1 MRNKK
6 IKILNFL
13 LTFLIIFQ
21 YLPLNIKAEEQKDG
35 LNPSSWKTKDFY
47 EKVEFIGKNQFYPEN
62 ACYTDANSVKK
73 EDENK
78 RLTYYNSPSKG
89 WLGKINEIKEKERVI
104 DKDKSKPEETDT
116 FYSNLIDVLVNGNQY
131 FQPNGKVIASDDKV
145 YEVNSS
151 EPTDEK
157 LSRSRLNPT
166 IRNSIRAYYAQMI
179 LKYAIYKNPFLSF
192 GNTDIKDSDGN
203 LKYRNLT
210 EQFFKEPSG
219 EIAKLKAAAFKG
231 DSFYMDPNSYKDQSF
246 MSGKDFQQM
255 TPEEQEKVINA
266 NNSYQNAIFGG
277 NEIENFLTQAPNLV
291 LDKGLMLEY
300 RQALYQTTMMLSYS
314 PVGTTEAETEAAIK
328 VAPDAVKKAW
338 EEDRVFVNI
347 GIAILDG
354 LGFETKNIRDNL
366 RKQDEMLSQ
375 FLNKV
380 QSADSSN
387 LNTQENDAV
396 REMLADQDGIRD
408 GNGFT
413 NEYKGLFAWT
423 AAFTPFK
430 TNIFDGNIRE
440 TLSKEELELYKKYGA
455 NRSVLYRAKGDR
467 GLLKNIA
474 NKYPAT
480 MQIMTLSDFLETAPT
495 DEIALFIRSEDSK
508 FINQESTE
516 VGEITKVVK
525 TMLDNQ
531 TRKDGAPTEEGKQPT
546 EEVTNDGNIQREGV
560 SDIGDRIGKFTVASD
575 KDDIS
580 YIGPMYTSSGRFG
593 KELET
598 LDDANEAGF
607 LRMNTFKTETK
618 LEQAQSNLENLLKT
632 TQGNTDCK
640 AEIKAKYDAEW
651 YDIIGNIESWVADI
665 TMKKDYDEIRC
676 ALDKVNEEKEKTKKD
691 KESKVQSYNEDVKK
705 DLLFSDVTMWGNQ
718 ANVNYVLM
726 YNSIKDSIGD
736 RWTLEDDMD
745 RPLYIDFLGNITTYS
760 GIVVVPAAANA
771 NLYASIEVPMST
783 AMFINSY
790 PEYSHDSQS
799 GYKSALKMLKS
810 KYIMSIVEGGIVRW
824 YRPDIGDASLGN
836 GDEIY
841 TLPFISTVTDLANP
855 EKKLK
860 LIDYEKDFKIADP
873 IVFPKEIG
881 GQLTSKIY
889 VNNGAVF
896 RFLNQ
901 YGAQDINTKK
911 ISTAGGTADWQALS
925 KINRAY
931 IAENNPLNEIKIAYL
946 ASAVSKHQ
954 DQLRDIKIEG
964 ILSED
969 NILRNDKL
977 VNFFG
982 GIFEGVNN
990 RFLSRMDKNF
1000 LMYTPTQDKL
1010 PVIPNAG
1017 VYTQRFIVF
1026 LILLAF
1032 VVLSL
1037 RFGLLVLRRQMALA
1051 KPLLAS
1057 LLALCMIGGFVLYGF
1072 NPLIDLLF
1080 NKPADKLLEN
1090 TTPMY
1095 ILEMAENNY
1104 REQPAGFF
1112 QKDLKDQADN
1122 AGRPT
1127 LTLQK
1132 LTRKNAA
1139 YLRGQM
1145 IKDQTLMDRYFMPEF
1160 DQTEIKVQGNNIYSQ
1175 GRDLK
1180 IDVEK
1185 LFNSIS
1191 VRDVQTYTGVYLDV
1205 AIHDS
1210 AEYNNYMPYAQ
1221 MVKTITNRVNNN
1233 SKTTYP
1239 PLNIIQ
1245 YRRNFTKTN
1254 GRAESYFKSVAF
1266 IAPEKIEDLRN
1277 ILQNEYKINLNELDK
1292 YTTPQLRTKM
1302 GIDLLSEELKNEL
1315 STGNIEKPITD
1326 QNGKVILT
1334 PEQVKM
1340 EEEKR
1345 KQLKNQ
1351 HLLDEVAKYLNS
1363 YSEIESYDWLGLRY
1377 ILMLEPDDAIVPPGT
1392 EEEVARAQWFPSVL
1406 FDSKGKPLDGKA
1418 AEEIQKRI
1426 KSINRKTKEF
1436 VLENI
1441 MPISGSVSDD
1451 TLIKVVALYAVMEY
1465 NKEFSTFG
1473 HKLYPTKINT
1483 EGLSNEFVT
1492 RSTMIPKE
1500 QVFVANMSQISK
1512 YIALKSGWLGLGMA
1526 SIDRF
1531 AYSLRMIIKIAL
1543 IAIII
1548 LTVPIIA
1555 LWKYVVGKGDAK
1567 NKYIQGAMVS
1577 LFILSGAYIIEIL
1590 AFKVMRYL
1598 TNNTNIF
1605 FALIINMM
1613 IQLALLTFY
1622 IIHVKNIIANI
1633 GSFGLDKIMDRIMFI
1648 RTGIEPDE
1656 EMYEMAN
1663 SMVNYDSEYNYGTDY
1678 SNGSQETGGWGDD
1691 LGMYSDLTSYT
1702 GEESEYVNLNN
1713 IDGYEPDESG
1723 NITRDVEELE
1733 KIGNEDSVS
1742 GDYRI
1747 DEVVEDDS
1755 SIYEDISK
1763 GVEDAR
1769 PKTNIGEYIAPDLTE
1784 EVSNKSTP
1792 EVTID
1797 NISET
1802 GEEHQ
1807 VSDGIEDR
1815 QQVSDGIEDRQQV
1828 SDGIEKTNFENDIT
1842 QDEYD
1847 YLKDFNKTEDS
1858 TTPEQP
1864 KNEVTQEEIEK
1875 FLENY
1880 QDKDKK

>member
-1 MRNKK
+1 MRNKN

-13 LTFLIIFQ
+13 LAFLIILQ
-21 YLPLNIKAEEQKDG
+21 YLPLNIKAEESEDDK
-35 LNPSSWKTKDFY
+35 LNLLSTVNKSLY
-47 EKVEFIGKNQFYPEN
+47 EKAEFIGKNEFYPEN
-62 ACYTDANSVKK
+62 ACYTVENPGEGGK
-73 EDENK
+73 EDE
-78 RLTYYNSPSKG
+78 RITYYNSPDKG
-89 WLGKINEIKEKERVI
+89 LLEKVEEITNKTKITNE
-104 DKDKSKPEETDT
+104 KDINQKKSND
-116 FYSNLIDVLVNGNQY
+116 FYSNLVNVLVTGNTYQH
-131 FQPNGKVIASDDKV
+131 PNGKVFGKDNKAWEIDTDGDIDKK
-145 YEVNSS
+145 YSY
-151 EPTDEK
+151 
-157 LSRSRLNPT
+157 SRLNPI
-166 IRNSIRAYYAQMI
+166 IRHSIRAYYAQMI
-179 LKYAIYKNPFLSF
+179 LKYAL
-192 GNTDIKDSDGN
+192 
-203 LKYRNLT
+203 
-210 EQFFKEPSG
+210 
-219 EIAKLKAAAFKG
+219 
-231 DSFYMDPNSYKDQSF
+231 YKDPHLNFCNNFYEDSEGVYHRSLVGQFTTDPS
-246 MSGKDFQQM
+246 KDIEALRSIALNEESPFQLN
-255 TPEEQEKVINA
+255 EELKNLENYENYV
-266 NNSYQNAIFGG
+266 FGG
-277 NEIENFLTQAPNLV
+277 NEIENFCDPDAELNTEKEP
-291 LDKGLMLEY
+291 MLSY
-300 RQALYQTTMMLSYS
+300 KQSLYFTTLMLSYS
-314 PVGTTEAETEAAIK
+314 PVGTTTEEAGSAIK
-328 VAPDAVKKAW
+328 IAPTAVKKAW
-338 EEDRVFVNI
+338 SEDKQYVKI
-347 GIAILDG
+347 GIAILEG
-354 LGFETKNIRDNL
+354 IGEKEEVINKIKDNL
-366 RKQDEMLSQ
+366 DRQDEMI
-375 FLNKV
+375 
-380 QSADSSN
+380 ADLYKSSGQTDSTG
-387 LNTQENDAV
+387 LDTEENEAV

-408 GNGFT
+408 EQGFS
-413 NEYKGLFAWT
+413 NEFKGLFAWT

-430 TNIFDGNIRE
+430 TNIFDGNIRA
-440 TLSKEELELYKKYGA
+440 TLSEEELELYKKYGA

-495 DEIALFIRSEDSK
+495 DEIALFIRSGDSK

-516 VGEITKVVK
+516 VEEITKVVK

-531 TRKDGAPTEEGKQPT
+531 TRSDGAPTADGKQPT
-546 EEVTNDGNIQREGV
+546 EEVTNEEAIQREGV
-560 SDIGDRIGKFTVASD
+560 SDIGDRIGKFTVTSD
-575 KDDIS
+575 KDSIS

-607 LRMNTFKTETK
+607 LRMNTFRTETEVDEAQGQLEK
-618 LEQAQSNLENLLKT
+618 LISAA
-632 TQGNTDCK
+632 QGNPVCK
-640 AEIKAKYDAEW
+640 EEIKAKYDVEW
-651 YDIIGNIESWVADI
+651 YDIPGHIGSWVSEI
-665 TMKKDYDEIRC
+665 TGKKLYEEAKC
-676 ALDKVNEEKEKTKKD
+676 VLDKIDEYNEKAKRD
-691 KESKVQSYNEDVKK
+691 KESKVESYNEDVKR
-705 DLLFSDVTMWGNQ
+705 DLLLSDMTMWGNQ

-736 RWTLEDDMD
+736 RWALEDDMD
-745 RPLYIDFLGNITTYS
+745 RPLYVDFLGNITTYS

-841 TLPFISTVTDLANP
+841 TLPFISTVTDPANP

-901 YGAQDINTKK
+901 YGSQDINTKK

-954 DQLRDIKIEG
+954 DQLRDIRIEG

-977 VNFFG
+977 INFFG

-1032 VVLSL
+1032 VVLAL
-1037 RFGLLVLRRQMALA
+1037 RFGLLVLRRQVALA

-1072 NPLIDLLF
+1072 NPLIDLMF

-1145 IKDQTLMDRYFMPEF
+1145 VKDQTLMDRYFMPEF

-1277 ILQNEYKINLNELDK
+1277 ILQNEYKINLNELEK

-1302 GIDLLSEELKNEL
+1302 GIDLLSEELKNEMN
-1315 STGNIEKPITD
+1315 TGNIEKPITD
-1326 QNGKVILT
+1326 QDGKVILT
-1334 PEQVKM
+1334 PEQVRM

-1351 HLLDEVAKYLNS
+1351 HLLDEVARYLNS

-1377 ILMLEPDDAIVPPGT
+1377 ILMLEPNNSIVPPGT

-1406 FDSKGKPLDGKA
+1406 FDSEGRPIDDKS

-1465 NKEFSTFG
+1465 NKEFSSFG

-1567 NKYIQGAMVS
+1567 NKYIQGATVS
-1577 LFILSGAYIIEIL
+1577 LFILSAAYIIEIL

-1613 IQLALLTFY
+1613 IQLALLAFY
-1622 IIHVKNIIANI
+1622 IIHVKNILTNI
-1633 GSFGLDKIMDRIMFI
+1633 GSFGLDKIMDRVMFI

-1663 SMVNYDSEYNYGTDY
+1663 SMVNYDAEYNYGTDY
-1678 SNGSQETGGWGDD
+1678 SSGPQETGGWGDD

-1702 GEESEYVNLNN
+1702 GEESDYVNLSN
-1713 IDGYEPDESG
+1713 IDGYEADESG
-1723 NITRDVEELE
+1723 NITRDIEELE

-1742 GDYRI
+1742 GDYII
-1747 DEVVEDDS
+1747 DEVVEDES
-1755 SIYEDISK
+1755 TIYEDISK
-1763 GVEDAR
+1763 GVDDLK
-1769 PKTNIGEYIAPDLTE
+1769 PKTNIGEYIAPDLSE
-1784 EVSNKSTP
+1784 EVLNQSTT
-1792 EVTID
+1792 EFTID
-1797 NISET
+1797 NVADTE
-1802 GEEHQ
+1802 EEHQ
-1807 VSDGIEDR
+1807 VSDGIE
-1815 QQVSDGIEDRQQV
+1815 E
-1828 SDGIEKTNFENDIT
+1828 TNFENDMT

-1847 YLKDFNKTEDS
+1847 YLRDYNKTEDS

>member
-21 YLPLNIKAEEQKDG
+21 YLPLNIKAEETKEEIADWGNKSEFEQAEFLGMNPEYPNNLLVTG
-35 LNPSSWKTKDFY
+35 LQTNK
-47 EKVEFIGKNQFYPEN
+47 EGK
-62 ACYTDANSVKK
+62 S
-73 EDENK
+73 
-78 RLTYYNSPSKG
+78 TYYNPPSDAMVGIINQLKEEVLKG
-89 WLGKINEIKEKERVI
+89 EKDKELPEDEKIKKEKAAIAKEI
-104 DKDKSKPEETDT
+104 PLIKDILVTGEEAQ
-116 FYSNLIDVLVNGNQY
+116 V
-131 FQPNGKVIASDDKV
+131 PNKKVIGSDSKHYETNSADDKL
-145 YEVNSS
+145 
-151 EPTDEK
+151 K
-157 LSRSRLNPT
+157 ISRLNPV
-166 IRNSIRAYYAQMI
+166 IRNYIRMYYAQMI
-179 LKYAIYKNPFLSF
+179 LKYAIYRRQNLD
-192 GNTDIKDSDGN
+192 GCSDLNDQFSVLVGDEIDE
-203 LKYRNLT
+203 LRKAAT
-210 EQFFKEPSG
+210 ASTSFFKKSEETDYINSLFANN
-219 EIAKLKAAAFKG
+219 EIDTFCNSLGSIKLG
-231 DSFYMDPNSYKDQSF
+231 DSP
-246 MSGKDFQQM
+246 M
-255 TPEEQEKVINA
+255 TE
-266 NNSYQNAIFGG
+266 F
-277 NEIENFLTQAPNLV
+277 IESLRNTTEMLT
-291 LDKGLMLEY
+291 
-300 RQALYQTTMMLSYS
+300 YS
-314 PVGTTEAETEAAIK
+314 PVGTTEADTEAAVKI
-328 VAPDAVKKAW
+328 APTVVKKAW
-338 EEDRVFVNI
+338 EEDKQFVNI
-347 GIAILDG
+347 GLAILKALDQTQD
-354 LGFETKNIRDNL
+354 LKNIEDNRDT
-366 RKQDEMLSQ
+366 QDEMIMKLLKQ
-375 FLNKV
+375 AKP
-380 QSADSSN
+380 ADSSN
-387 LNTQENDAV
+387 LNAQENNAV
-396 REMLADQDGIRD
+396 REMLEDQEGIRD
-408 GNGFT
+408 DQGFS

-430 TNIFDGNIRE
+430 TNIFDGNIRA
-440 TLSKEELELYKKYGA
+440 TLSEEELELYKKYGA

-474 NKYPAT
+474 NKYPTT

-495 DEIALFIRSEDSK
+495 DEIALFIRSENSK

-516 VGEITKVVK
+516 IEEITKVVK

-531 TRKDGAPTEEGKQPT
+531 TRKEGAPTEEGKQPT
-546 EEVTNDGNIQREGV
+546 EEVTKDGNIQRGGV
-560 SDIGDRIGKFTVASD
+560 SDIGDRIGKFTVTSD
-575 KDDIS
+575 KDTIS

-607 LRMNTFKTETK
+607 LKMNTFKTETE
-618 LEQAQSNLENLLKT
+618 LEQAQSNLENLLAA
-632 TQGNTDCK
+632 TQGNAQCK
-640 AEIKAKYDAEW
+640 DEIKAKYDAAW
-651 YDIIGNIESWVADI
+651 YDIVGHIESWVADI
-665 TMKKDYDEIRC
+665 TMKKDYDAAKC
-676 ALDKVNEEKEKTKKD
+676 AVEKIKEHKEKIKKD
-691 KESKVQSYNEDVKK
+691 KESRINNYNEEAKK
-705 DLLFSDVTMWGNQ
+705 DIFYSDMTMWGNQ

-841 TLPFISTVTDLANP
+841 TLPFISTVTDPANP

-1127 LTLQK
+1127 LTLQR

-1145 IKDQTLMDRYFMPEF
+1145 IKDQSLMDRYFMPEF

-1180 IDVEK
+1180 IDVDK

-1191 VRDVQTYTGVYLDV
+1191 VRDVQTYSGVYLDV
-1205 AIHDS
+1205 AVHDS

-1221 MVKTITNRVNNN
+1221 MVKTITNRINNN
-1233 SKTTYP
+1233 SATSYP

-1266 IAPEKIEDLRN
+1266 IAPEKIKELRS
-1277 ILQNEYKINLNELDK
+1277 ILQNEYKVNLNELEK
-1292 YTTPQLRTKM
+1292 YTTPQLRVKM
-1302 GIDLLSEELKNEL
+1302 AIDLLSEELKNKIN
-1315 STGNIEKPITD
+1315 TGNIEKPITD

-1340 EEEKR
+1340 EEEER
-1345 KQLKNQ
+1345 KKLENQ
-1351 HLLDEVAKYLNS
+1351 HLLDEVANYLTTYTELEND
-1363 YSEIESYDWLGLRY
+1363 DWLGLRY
-1377 ILMLEPDDAIVPPGT
+1377 ILMLEPDKTIVPQGT
-1392 EEEVARAQWFPSVL
+1392 EAEVARAQWFPSVL
-1406 FDSKGKPLDGKA
+1406 FNSEGKPIDDKA
-1418 AEEIQKRI
+1418 SEEIWSRI

-1436 VLENI
+1436 VIENI

-1451 TLIKVVALYAVMEY
+1451 SLIKVVALYAVMEY

-1567 NKYIQGAMVS
+1567 NKYIQGAIVS

-1622 IIHVKNIIANI
+1622 IIHVKNILTNI

-1678 SNGSQETGGWGDD
+1678 SSGPQETGGWGDD
-1691 LGMYSDLTSYT
+1691 LEMYSDLTSYT
-1702 GEESEYVNLNN
+1702 GEEPEYVNINN

-1763 GVEDAR
+1763 GVEDLK
-1769 PKTNIGEYIAPDLTE
+1769 PKTNIGEYVAPDLTE
-1784 EVSNKSTP
+1784 EVSNQSTP

-1797 NISET
+1797 NISGVE
-1802 GEEHQ
+1802 EEHQ
-1807 VSDGIEDR
+1807 VSDGIED
-1815 QQVSDGIEDRQQV
+1815 IQQV

-1847 YLKDFNKTEDS
+1847 YLKDYNKTEDS
-1858 TTPEQP
+1858 TTLKQP

>member
-13 LTFLIIFQ
+13 LAFLIILQ
-21 YLPLNIKAEEQKDG
+21 YLPLNIKAEESKDKIEDWGNKSEFEQAEFLGMNPEYPNNLLVTG
-35 LNPSSWKTKDFY
+35 LKT
-47 EKVEFIGKNQFYPEN
+47 N
-62 ACYTDANSVKK
+62 K
-73 EDENK
+73 EDK
-78 RLTYYNSPSKG
+78 STYYNPPSDAMIGIISQLKEELLKEEQLKDEKG
-89 WLGKINEIKEKERVI
+89 KKLPEDEIIKKEKAAIAKEI
-104 DKDKSKPEETDT
+104 P
-116 FYSNLIDVLVNGNQY
+116 LIKDVLVTGEEVQV
-131 FQPNGKVIASDDKV
+131 PNKKVIGSDLKHYEMNSADDKL
-145 YEVNSS
+145 
-151 EPTDEK
+151 K
-157 LSRSRLNPT
+157 ISRLNPV
-166 IRNSIRAYYAQMI
+166 IRNYIRMYYAQMI
-179 LKYAIYKNPFLSF
+179 LKYAIYRRQNL
-192 GNTDIKDSDGN
+192 DGCN
-203 LKYRNLT
+203 DLN
-210 EQFFKEPSG
+210 EQFSVLVEDEIG
-219 EIAKLKAAAFKG
+219 ELRKAATASTSFFKK
-231 DSFYMDPNSYKDQSF
+231 SEETNYINSLF
-246 MSGKDFQQM
+246 
-255 TPEEQEKVINA
+255 A
-266 NNSYQNAIFGG
+266 NN
-277 NEIENFLTQAPNLV
+277 EINTFCNSLGSLELGSTPMTEFIESLRNTTEMLT
-291 LDKGLMLEY
+291 
-300 RQALYQTTMMLSYS
+300 YS
-314 PVGTTEAETEAAIK
+314 PVGTTEADTEAAVKI
-328 VAPDAVKKAW
+328 APTAVKKAW
-338 EEDRVFVNI
+338 EEDKKFVNI
-347 GIAILDG
+347 GIAILEALDQ
-354 LGFETKNIRDNL
+354 KNDLQNIKDNRDA
-366 RKQDEMLSQ
+366 QDEMIMGLLKQ
-375 FLNKV
+375 AKP
-380 QSADSSN
+380 ADSSN
-387 LNTQENDAV
+387 LNTQENNAV
-396 REMLADQDGIRD
+396 REMLEDQEGIRD
-408 GNGFT
+408 EQGFS

-430 TNIFDGNIRE
+430 TNIFDGNIRA
-440 TLSKEELELYKKYGA
+440 TLSEEELELYKKYGA

-474 NKYPAT
+474 NKYPTT

-495 DEIALFIRSEDSK
+495 DEIALFIRSENSK

-516 VGEITKVVK
+516 IEEITKVVK

-531 TRKDGAPTEEGKQPT
+531 TRKEGAPTEEGKQPT
-546 EEVTNDGNIQREGV
+546 EEVTKDGNIQRGGV
-560 SDIGDRIGKFTVASD
+560 SDIGDRIGKFTVTSD
-575 KDDIS
+575 KDAIS

-607 LRMNTFKTETK
+607 LKMNTFKTETE
-618 LEQAQSNLENLLKT
+618 LEQAQSNLENLLAA
-632 TQGNTDCK
+632 TQGNAQCK
-640 AEIKAKYDAEW
+640 DEIKAKYDAAW
-651 YDIIGNIESWVADI
+651 YDIVGHIESWVADI
-665 TMKKDYDEIRC
+665 AMKKDYDAAKC
-676 ALDKVNEEKEKTKKD
+676 AVEKIKEHKEKIKKD
-691 KESKVQSYNEDVKK
+691 KESRINNYNEEAKK
-705 DLLFSDVTMWGNQ
+705 DIFYSDMTMWGNQ

-841 TLPFISTVTDLANP
+841 TLPFISTVTDPANP

-1127 LTLQK
+1127 LTLQR

-1145 IKDQTLMDRYFMPEF
+1145 IKDQSLMDRYFMPEF

-1180 IDVEK
+1180 IDVDK

-1191 VRDVQTYTGVYLDV
+1191 VRDVQTYSGVYLDV
-1205 AIHDS
+1205 AVHDS

-1221 MVKTITNRVNNN
+1221 MVKTITNRINNN
-1233 SKTTYP
+1233 SATSYP

-1266 IAPEKIEDLRN
+1266 IAPEKIKELRS
-1277 ILQNEYKINLNELDK
+1277 ILQNEYKVNLNELEK
-1292 YTTPQLRTKM
+1292 YTTPQLRVKM
-1302 GIDLLSEELKNEL
+1302 AIDLLSEELKNKIN
-1315 STGNIEKPITD
+1315 TGNIEKPITD

-1340 EEEKR
+1340 EEEER
-1345 KQLKNQ
+1345 KKLENQ
-1351 HLLDEVAKYLNS
+1351 HLLDEVSNYLNA
-1363 YSEIESYDWLGLRY
+1363 YTELENDDWLGLRY
-1377 ILMLEPDDAIVPPGT
+1377 ILMLEPDKTIVPQGT
-1392 EEEVARAQWFPSVL
+1392 EAEVARAQWFPSVL
-1406 FDSKGKPLDGKA
+1406 FNSEGKPIDDEA
-1418 AEEIQKRI
+1418 SEEIWSRI

-1436 VLENI
+1436 VIENI

-1451 TLIKVVALYAVMEY
+1451 SLIKVVALYAVMEY

-1678 SNGSQETGGWGDD
+1678 SSGPQETGGWGDD

-1702 GEESEYVNLNN
+1702 GEEPEYVNLNN

-1763 GVEDAR
+1763 GVEDLK
-1769 PKTNIGEYIAPDLTE
+1769 PKTNIGEYVAPDLTE
-1784 EVSNKSTP
+1784 EVSNQSTP

-1797 NISET
+1797 NISGVE
-1802 GEEHQ
+1802 EEHQ
-1807 VSDGIEDR
+1807 VSDGIED
-1815 QQVSDGIEDRQQV
+1815 IQQV

-1847 YLKDFNKTEDS
+1847 YLKDYNKTEDS
-1858 TTPEQP
+1858 TTPKQP

>member
-21 YLPLNIKAEEQKDG
+21 YLPLNIKAEETKEEIADWGNKSEFEQAEFLGMNPEYPNNLLVTG
-35 LNPSSWKTKDFY
+35 LQTNK
-47 EKVEFIGKNQFYPEN
+47 EGK
-62 ACYTDANSVKK
+62 S
-73 EDENK
+73 
-78 RLTYYNSPSKG
+78 TYYNPPSDAMIEIINQLKEEV
-89 WLGKINEIKEKERVI
+89 LKDAKDKELPEDKKIEKEKEVAAKEI
-104 DKDKSKPEETDT
+104 PLVK
-116 FYSNLIDVLVNGNQY
+116 DVLVTGEEAQA
-131 FQPNGKVIASDDKV
+131 PNKKVIGSDLKH
-145 YEVNSS
+145 YEMNNAN
-151 EPTDEK
+151 DNLK
-157 LSRSRLNPT
+157 ISRLNPV
-166 IRNSIRAYYAQMI
+166 IRNYIRMYYAQMI
-179 LKYAIYKNPFLSF
+179 LKYAIYRRQNLD
-192 GNTDIKDSDGN
+192 GCSDLNDQFSVLVGDEIGE
-203 LKYRNLT
+203 LRKAAIAST
-210 EQFFKEPSG
+210 SFFKKSE
-219 EIAKLKAAAFKG
+219 ETNYI
-231 DSFYMDPNSYKDQSF
+231 NSLF
-246 MSGKDFQQM
+246 
-255 TPEEQEKVINA
+255 A
-266 NNSYQNAIFGG
+266 NNEIDTFCSNLGSIKLGESPM
-277 NEIENFLTQAPNLV
+277 NEFIESLRNTTQ
-291 LDKGLMLEY
+291 ML
-300 RQALYQTTMMLSYS
+300 AYS
-314 PVGTTEAETEAAIK
+314 PVGTTEADTEAAVKI
-328 VAPDAVKKAW
+328 APTAVKKAW
-338 EEDRVFVNI
+338 EEDKKFVNI
-347 GIAILDG
+347 GIAILEALDQNND
-354 LGFETKNIRDNL
+354 LKNIKDDRDA
-366 RKQDEMLSQ
+366 QDEMIMGLLKQ
-375 FLNKV
+375 AKP
-380 QSADSSN
+380 ADSSN
-387 LNTQENDAV
+387 LNAQENDAV
-396 REMLADQDGIRD
+396 REMLEDQEGIRD
-408 GNGFT
+408 DQGFS

-440 TLSKEELELYKKYGA
+440 TLSEEELELYKKYGA

-474 NKYPAT
+474 NKYPTT

-495 DEIALFIRSEDSK
+495 DEIALFIRSENSK

-516 VGEITKVVK
+516 IEEITKVVK

-531 TRKDGAPTEEGKQPT
+531 TRKDGAPTEDGKQPT
-546 EEVTNDGNIQREGV
+546 EEVTKDENIQRGGV
-560 SDIGDRIGKFTVASD
+560 SDIGDRIGKFTVTSD
-575 KDDIS
+575 KDAIS

-593 KELET
+593 KELEN
-598 LDDANEAGF
+598 LDDANENGF
-607 LRMNTFKTETK
+607 LRMNTFTEETK
-618 LEQAQSNLENLLKT
+618 LDEMQSKLENLIAAA
-632 TQGNTDCK
+632 QGNEECSEELRKYYDNLSWYDAWGHIEK
-640 AEIKAKYDAEW
+640 AVLNASGGMEIKEAK
-651 YDIIGNIESWVADI
+651 
-665 TMKKDYDEIRC
+665 C
-676 ALDKVNEEKEKTKKD
+676 ALEKINKRKEEMKKD
-691 KESKVQSYNEDVKK
+691 KESQIETYNEQVKK
-705 DLLFSDVTMWGNQ
+705 DIFYSDMTMWGNQ

-760 GIVVVPAAANA
+760 GVVVVPAAANA

-841 TLPFISTVTDLANP
+841 TLPFISTVTDPANP

-954 DQLRDIKIEG
+954 DQLRDIRIEG

-977 VNFFG
+977 INFFG

-1032 VVLSL
+1032 VILSL

-1090 TTPMY
+1090 TTPVY

-1127 LTLQK
+1127 LTLQR

-1145 IKDQTLMDRYFMPEF
+1145 IKDQSLMDRYFMPEF

-1180 IDVEK
+1180 IDVDK

-1191 VRDVQTYTGVYLDV
+1191 VRDVQTYSGVYLDV
-1205 AIHDS
+1205 AVHDS

-1221 MVKTITNRVNNN
+1221 MVKTLTNRINNN
-1233 SKTTYP
+1233 SATSYP

-1266 IAPEKIEDLRN
+1266 IAPEKIKELRS
-1277 ILQNEYKINLNELDK
+1277 ILQNEYKVNLNELDK
-1292 YTTPQLRTKM
+1292 YTTPQLRVKM
-1302 GIDLLSEELKNEL
+1302 AIDLLSEELKNEIN
-1315 STGNIEKPITD
+1315 SDTPEINITD
-1326 QNGKVILT
+1326 QNGNKIIT
-1334 PEQVKM
+1334 PEKLKL

-1345 KQLKNQ
+1345 KRLENQ
-1351 HLLDEVAKYLNS
+1351 HLLDEVANYLTTYTELEND
-1363 YSEIESYDWLGLRY
+1363 DWLGLRY
-1377 ILMLEPDDAIVPPGT
+1377 ILMLEPDETIVPQGT
-1392 EEEVARAQWFPSVL
+1392 EAEVARAQWFPSVL
-1406 FDSKGKPLDGKA
+1406 FNSEGKPIDDKA
-1418 AEEIQKRI
+1418 SEEIWSRI

-1436 VLENI
+1436 VIENI

-1451 TLIKVVALYAVMEY
+1451 SLIKVVALYAVMEY
-1465 NKEFSTFG
+1465 NKEFSTFD

-1702 GEESEYVNLNN
+1702 GEEPEYVNLNN
-1713 IDGYEPDESG
+1713 IDGYKPDESG

-1763 GVEDAR
+1763 GVEDVH

-1802 GEEHQ
+1802 EEGHQ

-1815 QQVSDGIEDRQQV
+1815 QQVSDGIGDRQQV

-1847 YLKDFNKTEDS
+1847 YLKEYNKTEDS
-1858 TTPEQP
+1858 TNPKQP

>member
-1 MRNKK
+1 MRNKN

-13 LTFLIIFQ
+13 LAFLIILQ
-21 YLPLNIKAEEQKDG
+21 YLPLNINAEETKEELNPASWDGMGYYQKAE
-35 LNPSSWKTKDFY
+35 S
-47 EKVEFIGKNQFYPEN
+47 IGKNQFYPEN
-62 ACYTDANSVKK
+62 AAYT
-73 EDENK
+73 EDGK
-78 RLTYYNSPSKG
+78 DKMATYYKRPDSLLQTVKNIG
-89 WLGKINEIKEKERVI
+89 TNFKEKMETEKVDTEYKKLI
-104 DKDKSKPEETDT
+104 STLVSDGTYQELNNKVFGVDGKAYEINNQGTKDEELK
-116 FYSNLIDVLVNGNQY
+116 Y
-131 FQPNGKVIASDDKV
+131 
-145 YEVNSS
+145 
-151 EPTDEK
+151 
-157 LSRSRLNPT
+157 SRLNPI
-166 IRNSIRAYYAQMI
+166 IRYYIREYYAQMI
-179 LKYAIYKNPFLSF
+179 LKYALYKQNNLSF
-192 GNTDIKDSDGN
+192 CKTGTNNNDNLEDRFWVVPNDDI
-203 LKYRNLT
+203 
-210 EQFFKEPSG
+210 G
-219 EIAKLKAAAFKG
+219 EL
-231 DSFYMDPNSYKDQSF
+231 
-246 MSGKDFQQM
+246 
-255 TPEEQEKVINA
+255 
-266 NNSYQNAIFGG
+266 
-277 NEIENFLTQAPNLV
+277 
-291 LDKGLMLEY
+291 
-300 RQALYQTTMMLSYS
+300 
-314 PVGTTEAETEAAIK
+314 EAAIK
-328 VAPDAVKKAW
+328 EKKNKSFFTEGINIDKIFSGNKISDEFCGPGKPIDTKADEYFDALENMTYMLSYAPVDTTDAKDAIEIAPTAIKKAW
-338 EEDRVFVNI
+338 LEDKAFVAI
-347 GIAILDG
+347 GIEILSKVG
-354 LGFETKNIRDNL
+354 RETQAKKIED
-366 RKQDEMLSQ
+366 
-375 FLNKV
+375 
-380 QSADSSN
+380 N
-387 LNTQENDAV
+387 LNTQDSMIMKLLQKQGGTDSTNLSDPDNEAV
-396 REMLADQDGIRD
+396 REMLGGQEGIRD
-408 GNGFT
+408 AKGFS

-430 TNIFDGNIRE
+430 TNIFDGNIRA
-440 TLSKEELELYKKYGA
+440 TLSEEELELYKKYGA

-480 MQIMTLSDFLETAPT
+480 MQIMTLSDFIETAPT

-516 VGEITKVVK
+516 VEEITKVVK

-531 TRKDGAPTEEGKQPT
+531 TRKDGAPTEDGKQPA

-575 KDDIS
+575 KDAIS

-593 KELET
+593 KELEN
-598 LDDANEAGF
+598 LDDANENGF
-607 LRMNTFKTETK
+607 LRMNTFTEETK
-618 LEQAQSNLENLLKT
+618 LEEMQEKLESLIES
-632 TQGNTDCK
+632 TQGNEECSEELRQYYDNLSWYDAWGHIEK
-640 AEIKAKYDAEW
+640 AMLNASGGMEIKEAK
-651 YDIIGNIESWVADI
+651 
-665 TMKKDYDEIRC
+665 C
-676 ALDKVNEEKEKTKKD
+676 ALEKINKRKEEMKSD
-691 KESKVQSYNEDVKK
+691 KESRIETYNEDAKK
-705 DLLFSDVTMWGNQ
+705 DIFYSGATMWGNQ

-841 TLPFISTVTDLANP
+841 TLPFISTVTDPANP

-901 YGAQDINTKK
+901 YGSQDINTKK

-1145 IKDQTLMDRYFMPEF
+1145 IKDQSLMDRYFMPEF
-1160 DQTEIKVQGNNIYSQ
+1160 DQTEIKVQGNSIYSQ

-1191 VRDVQTYTGVYLDV
+1191 VRDVQTYSGVYLDV
-1205 AIHDS
+1205 AVHDS

-1277 ILQNEYKINLNELDK
+1277 ILQNEYRINLNELEK

-1302 GIDLLSEELKNEL
+1302 GIDLLSEELKNEI

-1351 HLLDEVAKYLNS
+1351 HLLDEVARYLNS
-1363 YSEIESYDWLGLRY
+1363 YSEIENYDWLGLRY
-1377 ILMLEPDDAIVPPGT
+1377 ILMLEPDNTIVPPGT

-1406 FDSKGKPLDGKA
+1406 FDSKGKPLDDKA

-1436 VLENI
+1436 VVENI

-1678 SNGSQETGGWGDD
+1678 SSGPQETGGWGDD

-1702 GEESEYVNLNN
+1702 GEEPEYVNLNN

-1763 GVEDAR
+1763 GVEDVR

-1784 EVSNKSTP
+1784 EVPNKSTP
-1792 EVTID
+1792 EVKID

-1802 GEEHQ
+1802 EEGHQ
-1807 VSDGIEDR
+1807 VSDGIEYR
-1815 QQVSDGIEDRQQV
+1815 QKVSDGIEDRQQV

-1847 YLKDFNKTEDS
+1847 YLKDYNKTEDS
-1858 TTPEQP
+1858 TTPKQP

>member
-1 MRNKK
+1 MRNKN

-21 YLPLNIKAEEQKDG
+21 YLPLNVKAEELEDSIASWEETTEFEQAELLGENEFYPGNATYDKDG
-35 LNPSSWKTKDFY
+35 KSIRS
-47 EKVEFIGKNQFYPEN
+47 
-62 ACYTDANSVKK
+62 
-73 EDENK
+73 
-78 RLTYYNSPSKG
+78 TYYNP
-89 WLGKINEIKEKERVI
+89 
-104 DKDKSKPEETDT
+104 PEEDWI
-116 FYSNLIDVLVNGNQY
+116 NIIDQIAERAKEDSESKESADKWVNKVVNTVITEDESQKL
-131 FQPNGKVIASDDKV
+131 NGKVIGSDNKI
-145 YEVNSS
+145 YEMSS
-151 EPTDEK
+151 ADNELK
-157 LSRSRLNPT
+157 ISRLNPI
-166 IRNSIRAYYAQMI
+166 IRNYIRAYFAQTI
-179 LKYAIYKNPFLSF
+179 IKYAISQEKGFDGCEDLNEKYTKPTMKEMEKLKFVVKKSKSFYIPKKRSFEFPLEAIAFVGNNIGDFCGHNGDAKITEKQMEEFKLALYSATLLLSYTPI
-192 GNTDIKDSDGN
+192 NTSDG
-203 LKYRNLT
+203 
-210 EQFFKEPSG
+210 ESSD
-219 EIAKLKAAAFKG
+219 AAAIA
-231 DSFYMDPNSYKDQSF
+231 P
-246 MSGKDFQQM
+246 
-255 TPEEQEKVINA
+255 
-266 NNSYQNAIFGG
+266 NAI
-277 NEIENFLTQAPNLV
+277 
-291 LDKGLMLEY
+291 
-300 RQALYQTTMMLSYS
+300 
-314 PVGTTEAETEAAIK
+314 
-328 VAPDAVKKAW
+328 KKAW
-338 EEDRVFVNI
+338 EEDSKYVDI
-347 GIAILDG
+347 GTAILRH
-354 LGFETKNIRDNL
+354 LGWNEQADEVIKNRDFQASMLYKLIN
-366 RKQDEMLSQ
+366 KNQQQDST
-375 FLNKV
+375 
-380 QSADSSN
+380 N
-387 LNTQENDAV
+387 LNHEESNTV
-396 REMLADQDGIRD
+396 REILEDQDGIRD
-408 GNGFT
+408 DQGFS

-440 TLSKEELELYKKYGA
+440 TLSEEELELYKKYGA

-516 VGEITKVVK
+516 VEEITKVVK

-531 TRKDGAPTEEGKQPT
+531 TRSDGAPTADGKQPA
-546 EEVTNDGNIQREGV
+546 EEVTNEEAIQREGV
-560 SDIGDRIGKFTVASD
+560 SDIGDRIGKFTVTSD
-575 KDDIS
+575 KDSIS

-598 LDDANEAGF
+598 LDDANENGF
-607 LRMNTFKTETK
+607 LRMNTFTEETK
-618 LEQAQSNLENLLKT
+618 LEEMQKKLESLIEAA
-632 TQGNTDCK
+632 QGNEECSEELREYYDNLSWHDAWGHIEK
-640 AEIKAKYDAEW
+640 AVLNASGGMEIKEAKCALEKINKRKDE
-651 YDIIGNIESWVADI
+651 
-665 TMKKDYDEIRC
+665 MKKDE
-676 ALDKVNEEKEKTKKD
+676 A
-691 KESKVQSYNEDVKK
+691 SKIESYNESVKGK
-705 DLLFSDVTMWGNQ
+705 LAFSDVTMWGNQ
-718 ANVNYVLM
+718 ANVNFILM
-726 YNSIKDSIGD
+726 YNSIKDGIGD

-760 GIVVVPAAANA
+760 GVVVVPAAANA
-771 NLYASIEVPMST
+771 NLYSSIEVPMST

-841 TLPFISTVTDLANP
+841 TLPFISTVTDPANP

-881 GQLTSKIY
+881 GQLSSKIY

-931 IAENNPLNEIKIAYL
+931 IAQNNPLNEIKIAYL

-954 DQLRDIKIEG
+954 DQLRDIRIEG

-977 VNFFG
+977 INFFG

-1032 VVLSL
+1032 VVLAL
-1037 RFGLLVLRRQMALA
+1037 RFGLLVLRRQVALA

-1072 NPLIDLLF
+1072 NPLIDLMF

-1221 MVKTITNRVNNN
+1221 MVKTLTNRINNN
-1233 SKTTYP
+1233 SATSYP

-1266 IAPEKIEDLRN
+1266 IAPKKIQDLRD
-1277 ILQNEYKINLNELDK
+1277 ILQNEYKVNLNELDK

-1302 GIDLLSEELKNEL
+1302 GIDLLSEELKSEIN
-1315 STGNIEKPITD
+1315 TGNIEKPIKD

-1334 PEQVKM
+1334 PEQVRL
-1340 EEEKR
+1340 EEEAR
-1345 KQLKNQ
+1345 KKLENQ
-1351 HLLDEVAKYLNS
+1351 HLLDEVAGYLRT
-1363 YSEIESYDWLGLRY
+1363 YTELESDDWLGLRY
-1377 ILMLEPDDAIVPPGT
+1377 SLMLEQDGTIVPQGT
-1392 EEEVARAQWFPSVL
+1392 EAEVARAQWFPSVL
-1406 FDSKGKPLDGKA
+1406 FDSEGKPIDDEA
-1418 AEEIQKRI
+1418 SEEIWSRI

-1436 VLENI
+1436 VIENI

-1465 NKEFSTFG
+1465 NKEFSSFG

-1567 NKYIQGAMVS
+1567 NKYIQGAIVS
-1577 LFILSGAYIIEIL
+1577 LFILSAAYIIEIL

-1613 IQLALLTFY
+1613 IQLALLAFY
-1622 IIHVKNIIANI
+1622 IIHVKNILTNI
-1633 GSFGLDKIMDRIMFI
+1633 GSFGLDKIMDRVMFI

-1663 SMVNYDSEYNYGTDY
+1663 SMVNYDAEYNYGTDY
-1678 SNGSQETGGWGDD
+1678 NSGPQETGGWGDD

-1702 GEESEYVNLNN
+1702 GEESDYVNLSN
-1713 IDGYEPDESG
+1713 IDGYEADESG
-1723 NITRDVEELE
+1723 NITRDIEELE

-1742 GDYRI
+1742 GDYII
-1747 DEVVEDDS
+1747 DEVVEDES
-1755 SIYEDISK
+1755 TIYEDISK
-1763 GVEDAR
+1763 GVDDLK
-1769 PKTNIGEYIAPDLTE
+1769 PKTNIGEYIAPDLSE
-1784 EVSNKSTP
+1784 EVSNQSTT
-1792 EVTID
+1792 EFTID
-1797 NISET
+1797 NVADTE
-1802 GEEHQ
+1802 EEHQ
-1807 VSDGIEDR
+1807 ISDGIE
-1815 QQVSDGIEDRQQV
+1815 E
-1828 SDGIEKTNFENDIT
+1828 TNFENGMT

-1847 YLKDFNKTEDS
+1847 YLRDYNKTEDS

>member
-1 MRNKK
+1 MRNKN

-13 LTFLIIFQ
+13 LAFLIILQ
-21 YLPLNIKAEEQKDG
+21 YLPLNIKAEETKEE
-35 LNPSSWKTKDFY
+35 LNPSSWELKTLY
-47 EKVEFIGKNQFYPEN
+47 EKAELIGRNEFYPEN
-62 ACYTDANSVKK
+62 ACYTVENLSAGEKK
-73 EDENK
+73 DE
-78 RLTYYNSPSKG
+78 RITYYNSPDKG
-89 WLGKINEIKEKERVI
+89 LLDMVKQITNKGTEADKKDNDFYINLVN
-104 DKDKSKPEETDT
+104 T
-116 FYSNLIDVLVNGNQY
+116 LVNGDKYQK
-131 FQPNGKVIASDDKV
+131 PNGKVVGVDNQVLEI
-145 YEVNSS
+145 
-151 EPTDEK
+151 DEDGEIDSK
-157 LSRSRLNPT
+157 YSHSRLNPI
-166 IRNSIRAYYAQMI
+166 IRHSIKAYYAQMI
-179 LKYAIYKNPFLSF
+179 LKYALYKNRQLDFCEDEY
-192 GNTDIKDSDGN
+192 TDSEGVTHQSLVKQFTNDAGKDIAN
-203 LKYRNLT
+203 LR
-210 EQFFKEPSG
+210 
-219 EIAKLKAAAFKG
+219 AAALADDTLFQIDKEQKG
-231 DSFYMDPNSYKDQSF
+231 TGNYNDS
-246 MSGKDFQQM
+246 
-255 TPEEQEKVINA
+255 
-266 NNSYQNAIFGG
+266 IFGG
-277 NEIENFLTQAPNLV
+277 NEINSFCNPSTKLSTEDEP
-291 LDKGLMLEY
+291 
-300 RQALYQTTMMLSYS
+300 MLSYYLS
-314 PVGTTEAETEAAIK
+314 LYRTTLMMSYPPIGTATEEVG
-328 VAPDAVKKAW
+328 DAVKTAPTAMKKAW
-338 EEDRVFVNI
+338 NEDKKYVQI
-347 GIAILDG
+347 GIEILRGINHTLDADRID
-354 LGFETKNIRDNL
+354 KNL
-366 RKQDEMLSQ
+366 KKQDEMMIEL
-375 FLNKV
+375 LK
-380 QSADSSN
+380 SSN
-387 LNTQENDAV
+387 ESDSTNLSNEDSDTV
-396 REMLADQDGIRD
+396 REMLEDQDGIRD
-408 GNGFT
+408 GQGFS

-440 TLSKEELELYKKYGA
+440 TLSEKELKLYKKYGA
-455 NRSVLYRAKGDR
+455 NRSVLYKAKGDR

-508 FINQESTE
+508 FVNQESTE
-516 VGEITKVVK
+516 IEEITKVVK

-531 TRKDGAPTEEGKQPT
+531 TRKEGAPTEEGKQPT
-546 EEVTNDGNIQREGV
+546 EEVTNEGNIQRDGV
-560 SDIGDRIGKFTVASD
+560 SDIGDRIGKFTVTSD
-575 KDDIS
+575 KDAIS

-607 LRMNTFKTETK
+607 LRMNTFKTDAEFDDLIVELRSLANVPDEYPK
-618 LEQAQSNLENLLKT
+618 CKEEIKEKYEEVSRWRVDKRFMNWVKT
-632 TQGNTDCK
+632 LTGADK
-640 AEIKAKYDAEW
+640 AEVVECAIEKVQTQKEEEKAKRDLRTE
-651 YDIIGNIESWVADI
+651 
-665 TMKKDYDEIRC
+665 
-676 ALDKVNEEKEKTKKD
+676 
-691 KESKVQSYNEDVKK
+691 SYNEDVKK
-705 DLLFSDVTMWGNQ
+705 DLFFSDVTMWGNQ

-736 RWTLEDDMD
+736 RWSLEDDMN

-760 GIVVVPAAANA
+760 GVVVVPAAANA
-771 NLYASIEVPMST
+771 NLYSSIEVPMST

-799 GYKSALKMLKS
+799 GYKSALKMLKN

-841 TLPFISTVTDLANP
+841 TLPFISTVTDPANP

-881 GQLTSKIY
+881 GQLSSKIY
-889 VNNGAVF
+889 INNGAVF

-954 DQLRDIKIEG
+954 DQLKDIRIEG

-977 VNFFG
+977 VNLFG

-1032 VVLSL
+1032 VVLAL
-1037 RFGLLVLRRQMALA
+1037 RFGLLVLRRQVALA

-1072 NPLIDLLF
+1072 NPLIDLMF

-1112 QKDLKDQADN
+1112 QKDLKDQAGN

-1132 LTRKNAA
+1132 LSRKNAA

-1205 AIHDS
+1205 AVHDS

-1221 MVKTITNRVNNN
+1221 MVKTITNRINNN
-1233 SKTTYP
+1233 SATSYP

-1277 ILQNEYKINLNELDK
+1277 ILQNEYQINLNELEK
-1292 YTTPQLRTKM
+1292 YTTPQLRVKM
-1302 GIDLLSEELKNEL
+1302 GIDLLSEELKNEIN
-1315 STGNIEKPITD
+1315 SGTPNITIKD
-1326 QNGKVILT
+1326 ADGKDIVT
-1334 PEQVKM
+1334 PEQLKL
-1340 EEEKR
+1340 EEER
-1345 KQLKNQ
+1345 RRQLKNQ
-1351 HLLDEVAKYLNS
+1351 HLLDEVARYLNS
-1363 YSEIESYDWLGLRY
+1363 YSEIESYDWLGLRH

-1406 FDSKGKPLDGKA
+1406 FDSEGRPIDDKS

-1465 NKEFSTFG
+1465 NKEFSSFG

-1567 NKYIQGAMVS
+1567 NKYIQGATVS
-1577 LFILSGAYIIEIL
+1577 LFILSAAYIIEIL

-1613 IQLALLTFY
+1613 IQLALLAFY
-1622 IIHVKNIIANI
+1622 IIHVKNILTNI
-1633 GSFGLDKIMDRIMFI
+1633 GSFGLDKIMDRVMFI

-1663 SMVNYDSEYNYGTDY
+1663 SMVNYDAEYNYGTDY
-1678 SNGSQETGGWGDD
+1678 SSGPQETGGWGDD

-1702 GEESEYVNLNN
+1702 GEESDYVNLSN
-1713 IDGYEPDESG
+1713 IDGYEADESG
-1723 NITRDVEELE
+1723 NITRDIEELE

-1742 GDYRI
+1742 GDYII
-1747 DEVVEDDS
+1747 DEVVEDES
-1755 SIYEDISK
+1755 TIYEDISK
-1763 GVEDAR
+1763 GVDDLK
-1769 PKTNIGEYIAPDLTE
+1769 PKTNIGEYITPNLSE
-1784 EVSNKSTP
+1784 EVSNQSTTKF
-1792 EVTID
+1792 TID
-1797 NISET
+1797 NAADTEE
-1802 GEEHQ
+1802 EEHQ
-1807 VSDGIEDR
+1807 VSDGIE
-1815 QQVSDGIEDRQQV
+1815 E
-1828 SDGIEKTNFENDIT
+1828 TNFENDMT

-1847 YLKDFNKTEDS
+1847 YLRDYNKTEDS
-1858 TTPEQP
+1858 KTPEQP

>member
-1 MRNKK
+1 MRNKN

-21 YLPLNIKAEEQKDG
+21 YLPLNIKAEESKDKIEDWGNKSEFEQAEFLGMNPEYPNNLLVTG
-35 LNPSSWKTKDFY
+35 LKT
-47 EKVEFIGKNQFYPEN
+47 N
-62 ACYTDANSVKK
+62 K
-73 EDENK
+73 EDK
-78 RLTYYNSPSKG
+78 STYYNPPSDAMIGIISQLKEELLKEEQLKDEKG
-89 WLGKINEIKEKERVI
+89 KKLPEDEIIKKEKAAIAKEI
-104 DKDKSKPEETDT
+104 P
-116 FYSNLIDVLVNGNQY
+116 LIKDVLVTGEEVQV
-131 FQPNGKVIASDDKV
+131 PNKKVIGPDLKHYEMNSADDKL
-145 YEVNSS
+145 
-151 EPTDEK
+151 K
-157 LSRSRLNPT
+157 ISRLNPV
-166 IRNSIRAYYAQMI
+166 IRNYIRMYYAQMI
-179 LKYAIYKNPFLSF
+179 LKYAIYRRQNL
-192 GNTDIKDSDGN
+192 DGCN
-203 LKYRNLT
+203 DLN
-210 EQFFKEPSG
+210 EQFSVLVEDEIG
-219 EIAKLKAAAFKG
+219 ELRKAATASTSFFKK
-231 DSFYMDPNSYKDQSF
+231 SEETNYINSLF
-246 MSGKDFQQM
+246 
-255 TPEEQEKVINA
+255 A
-266 NNSYQNAIFGG
+266 NN
-277 NEIENFLTQAPNLV
+277 EINTFCSSLGSLELDSPPMTEYIESLRNTTEMLT
-291 LDKGLMLEY
+291 
-300 RQALYQTTMMLSYS
+300 YS
-314 PVGTTEAETEAAIK
+314 PVGTTEADTEAAVKI
-328 VAPDAVKKAW
+328 APTAVKKAW
-338 EEDRVFVNI
+338 EEDKKFVNI
-347 GIAILDG
+347 GIAILEALDQ
-354 LGFETKNIRDNL
+354 KNDLQNIKDNRDA
-366 RKQDEMLSQ
+366 QDEMIMGLLKQ
-375 FLNKV
+375 AKP
-380 QSADSSN
+380 ADSSN
-387 LNTQENDAV
+387 LNTQENNAV
-396 REMLADQDGIRD
+396 REMLEDQEGIRD
-408 GNGFT
+408 EQGFS

-440 TLSKEELELYKKYGA
+440 TLSEEELELYKKYGA

-474 NKYPAT
+474 NKYPTT

-495 DEIALFIRSEDSK
+495 DEIALFIRSENSK

-516 VGEITKVVK
+516 IEEITKVVK

-531 TRKDGAPTEEGKQPT
+531 TRTEGAPTEEGKQPT
-546 EEVTNDGNIQREGV
+546 EEVTKDGNIQRGGV
-560 SDIGDRIGKFTVASD
+560 SDIGDRIGKFTVTSD
-575 KDDIS
+575 KDAIS

-607 LRMNTFKTETK
+607 LKMNTFKTETE
-618 LEQAQSNLENLLKT
+618 LEQAQSNLENLLAA
-632 TQGNTDCK
+632 TQGNAQCK
-640 AEIKAKYDAEW
+640 DEIKAKYDAAW
-651 YDIIGNIESWVADI
+651 YDIVGHIESWVADI
-665 TMKKDYDEIRC
+665 TMKKDYDAAKC
-676 ALDKVNEEKEKTKKD
+676 AVEKIKEHKEKIKKD
-691 KESKVQSYNEDVKK
+691 KESRINNYNEEAKK
-705 DLLFSDVTMWGNQ
+705 DIFYSDMTMWGNQ

-841 TLPFISTVTDLANP
+841 TLPFISTVTDPANP

-1127 LTLQK
+1127 LTLQR

-1145 IKDQTLMDRYFMPEF
+1145 IKDQSLMDRYFMPEF

-1180 IDVEK
+1180 IDVDK

-1191 VRDVQTYTGVYLDV
+1191 VRDVQTYSGVYLDV
-1205 AIHDS
+1205 AVHDS

-1221 MVKTITNRVNNN
+1221 MVKTITNRINNN
-1233 SKTTYP
+1233 SATSYP

-1266 IAPEKIEDLRN
+1266 IAPEKIKELRS
-1277 ILQNEYKINLNELDK
+1277 ILQNEYKVNLNELEK
-1292 YTTPQLRTKM
+1292 YTTPQLRVKM
-1302 GIDLLSEELKNEL
+1302 AIDLLSEELKNKIN
-1315 STGNIEKPITD
+1315 TGNIEKPITD

-1334 PEQVKM
+1334 PEQVKT
-1340 EEEKR
+1340 EEEER
-1345 KQLKNQ
+1345 KKLKNQ
-1351 HLLDEVAKYLNS
+1351 HLLDEVSNYLTTYTELEND
-1363 YSEIESYDWLGLRY
+1363 DWLGLRY
-1377 ILMLEPDDAIVPPGT
+1377 ILMLEPDKTIVPQGT
-1392 EEEVARAQWFPSVL
+1392 EAEVARAQWFPSVL
-1406 FDSKGKPLDGKA
+1406 FDSEGKPLDDDA
-1418 AEEIQKRI
+1418 SEEIWSRI

-1451 TLIKVVALYAVMEY
+1451 SLIKVVALYAVMEY

-1567 NKYIQGAMVS
+1567 NKYIQGAMLS

-1622 IIHVKNIIANI
+1622 IIHVKNIVANI

-1678 SNGSQETGGWGDD
+1678 SSGPQETGGWGDD

-1702 GEESEYVNLNN
+1702 GEEPEYVNLNN

-1747 DEVVEDDS
+1747 DEVVEDGS
-1755 SIYEDISK
+1755 TLYQDIAK
-1763 GVEDAR
+1763 GVEDVS
-1769 PKTNIGEYIAPDLTE
+1769 PKTNIGEYVAPDLTE
-1784 EVSNKSTP
+1784 EVSNQSNT

-1797 NISET
+1797 SITET
-1802 GEEHQ
+1802 EDEHQ
-1807 VSDGIEDR
+1807 VSDGIE
-1815 QQVSDGIEDRQQV
+1815 E
-1828 SDGIEKTNFENDIT
+1828 TNFENDIT
-1842 QDEYD
+1842 RDEYD
-1847 YLKDFNKTEDS
+1847 YLKDYNKTEDS
-1858 TTPEQP
+1858 TIPKQP

-1880 QDKDKK
+1880 KDKDKK